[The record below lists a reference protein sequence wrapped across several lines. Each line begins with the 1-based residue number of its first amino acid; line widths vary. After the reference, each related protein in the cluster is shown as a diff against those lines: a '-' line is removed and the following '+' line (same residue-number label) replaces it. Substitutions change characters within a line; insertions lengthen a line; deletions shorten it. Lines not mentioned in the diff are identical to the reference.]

1 MGDSFTTG
9 SPSSLSFTTKINLIR
24 TLIRPRLPHDIHDY
38 VLEGI
43 CKALEGYHVISVVRT
58 GGGKTTYFTGFMIL
72 LQELEKASDGHRLKK
87 SLNRTIPQNPLCVV
101 VYPTKGLEEE
111 MAEQFNSLGIPSLA
125 INEDTIR
132 AARNKRIDLWTQAM
146 LPQLRCLLLSPEQ
159 LSSKSFNSALSNPTF
174 YSRIIALDVDEIH
187 LILSWG
193 ALGFR
198 LCFRDI
204 GNMLMRLPR
213 WTTLTGV
220 TATLSA
226 GADTQVVTQLL
237 GLKPGSFVFTRHSN
251 RRPELQIIFRTLR
264 HGLQGWTFPDF
275 DWILDGRRKTIIY
288 CSTISLAYRLFVYL
302 WRKDTPSNSP
312 SRRKRFR
319 LYCSLYTHQYNK
331 ISRDMFVNDRG
342 CQVLISTDALKVG
355 NDFPNVDDAIVVEPQ
370 SPDDVLQKGGR
381 AGRKPPFSNPGPRCI
396 CYFTESTM
404 KRAKTVSQNGKGEA
418 EDSQQH
424 GKMTA
429 QMAKLLLAKCI
440 NDELDV
446 QFDNPAEEPPC
457 GCETCSSFPTTQSRS
472 CQCSR
477 CLPETPL
484 PLLPRK
490 AHIRQ
495 SRGPMATRL
504 SDEMRDYGMRSLQSF
519 RDTTWNKCRSPSFRA
534 LPPAGLLT
542 DKRIGDILDSFAK
555 IRTIDDL
562 SPHINTFLHGHEQSL
577 LDEILELRRK
587 FDRMAIGL
595 DPEDKR
601 LSSQAP
607 GLYDKFFSSLAST
620 STPPSILATN
630 NAPPDPSSSSLAPG
644 VPELPVKPRLTIRIP
659 PLSQVKWRSSD
670 AATTSFS
677 KRRKLNNKN
686 NNYNPSKENMV
697 PH

>member
-1 MGDSFTTG
+1 MGDSSTTG

-43 CKALEGYHVISVVRT
+43 CKALEGYHVVSVIRT

-72 LQELEKASDGHRLKK
+72 LQELEKVSDNHRLKK
-87 SLNRTIPQNPLCVV
+87 SLNRTIPQDPLCIV
-101 VYPTKGLEEE
+101 VYPTKGLEED
-111 MAEQFNSLGIPSLA
+111 MAEQFNSLRIPSLA
-125 INEDTIR
+125 INEDTIH

-174 YSRIIALDVDEIH
+174 YSRIIALNVDEIH

-220 TATLSA
+220 TAMLSA
-226 GADTQVVTQLL
+226 GTDTQVVTQLL

-264 HGLQGWTFPDF
+264 HGLQGWTFPDL
-275 DWILDGRRKTIIY
+275 DWILDGHRKTIIY
-288 CSTISLAYRLFVYL
+288 CSTISLAYRLF
-302 WRKDTPSNSP
+302 P
-312 SRRKRFR
+312 
-319 LYCSLYTHQYNK
+319 

-355 NDFPNVDDAIVVEPQ
+355 NDFPNVDDVIVLEPQ
-370 SPDDVLQKGGR
+370 SPDDILQKGGR
-381 AGRKPPFSNPGPRCI
+381 AGCKPPFSSPGPRCI

-404 KRAKTVSQNGKGEA
+404 KRAKTVSQNGKGDA

-424 GKMTA
+424 GKMSM
-429 QMAKLLLAKCI
+429 QMAKLLLADCI

-457 GCETCSSFPTTQSRS
+457 GCETCSSFPTTQTKTY
-472 CQCSR
+472 QCSR
-477 CLPETPL
+477 CLLETPL
-484 PLLPRK
+484 PS
-490 AHIRQ
+490 A
-495 SRGPMATRL
+495 
-504 SDEMRDYGMRSLQSF
+504 
-519 RDTTWNKCRSPSFRA
+519 
-534 LPPAGLLT
+534 PPAGLLT

-562 SPHINTFLHGHEQSL
+562 LPHINTFLHGHEQLL
-577 LDEILELRRK
+577 LDEILKLRRK

-595 DPEDKR
+595 DPEDDR
-601 LSSQAP
+601 YVFT
-607 GLYDKFFSSLAST
+607 LYISYF
-620 STPPSILATN
+620 
-630 NAPPDPSSSSLAPG
+630 
-644 VPELPVKPRLTIRIP
+644 
-659 PLSQVKWRSSD
+659 
-670 AATTSFS
+670 
-677 KRRKLNNKN
+677 
-686 NNYNPSKENMV
+686 
-697 PH
+697 